1 MQKVIIKIANRKIV
15 IKRLTD
21 STTSTTTTSGQT
33 DPYKHTTWIP
43 RWLKRRGNDRFHI
56 VSTWNPRGVFVGIRR
71 VDRRVLQVDKRALQM
86 DKRMD
91 RRVLRVE
98 KRVLRVDKRV
108 LRVLR
113 VIK

>member
-21 STTSTTTTSGQT
+21 STTSTTTTNGQT

-56 VSTWNPRGVFVGIRR
+56 VSTGNPRGVFVGIRR

-98 KRVLRVDKRV
+98 KRGLRVDKRV

-113 VIK
+113 VVK

>member
-21 STTSTTTTSGQT
+21 STTSTTTTNGQT

-43 RWLKRRGNDRFHI
+43 RWLKRRGNDPFHI
-56 VSTWNPRGVFVGIRR
+56 VSTWNPCGVFLGIRR
-71 VDRRVLQVDKRALQM
+71 ADRRVLQVDKRAL
-86 DKRMD
+86 RMD
-91 RRVLRVE
+91 RRVLRAE
-98 KRVLRVDKRV
+98 KRVLRADKRV

-113 VIK
+113 VAK

>member
-15 IKRLTD
+15 IKRPTD

-56 VSTWNPRGVFVGIRR
+56 FSTWNPRGVFVGIRR
-71 VDRRVLQVDKRALQM
+71 VDRRVLQVDKRALRM

-98 KRVLRVDKRV
+98 KRVLQVDKRV

-113 VIK
+113 VAK

>member
-1 MQKVIIKIANRKIV
+1 MQKVIIKIAERKIV
-15 IKRLTD
+15 IKRPTD
-21 STTSTTTTSGQT
+21 RTTSTTTTSGKT
-33 DPYKHTTWIP
+33 DPYKHTPRIP

-71 VDRRVLQVDKRALQM
+71 VDRRVLQVDKRALRM
-86 DKRMD
+86 DKRME

-108 LRVLR
+108 LRILR
-113 VIK
+113 VVK